1 MLGNYVITTLR
12 NLRRNKSYAL
22 INVTGLSLG
31 LACALLI
38 FLIVKNELG
47 YDRFHDNYDRIYR
60 ITNFSHIDQN
70 ANISYAVVPGLR
82 NDFPQLEKVTQ
93 LRYNANALITVRN
106 EKFDEKAVAFAEPD
120 LLDIFSFAW
129 IAGKKQGALTEPNT
143 VVLTEKLAFKYFGVR
158 PGDAAGY
165 QGRVLNQVINIDNR
179 VDLRVV
185 GVMKDVPV
193 NTHLPLNMLI
203 AASTLKLD
211 PNEVMKQWWGI
222 NGDSYGYL
230 LLPEKYDI
238 AQLEKQVP
246 AFIRKHRNDE
256 AVKNF
261 TIKFQPLHDV
271 HFNLAVVNNIT
282 APIRKGNL
290 YVLAAVALIIIVL
303 ACINFVNLAT
313 AQAVKRGHEVGVRKV
328 LGANRGQLVTQF
340 LGEASVLTLAALVTA
355 GALVA
360 LFRQPLLQALGIEL
374 ATGLGDP
381 AIPAFFLAAFVG
393 VSLLSGLYPAWVVAN
408 FQPVAALKN
417 KLTALPARRL
427 NLRKGLVAFQF
438 TTSQVLIICTLV
450 VAAQMDFF
458 QNQDL
463 GFGKDAVVSFSIPD
477 TSSSKRAVL
486 RSELLKYPGVAGV
499 SFASGSP
506 VTTRSWAD
514 LSLPGSPE
522 KQKPITEIKFVDEH
536 FFGLFKLQV
545 VAGRG
550 IASEDRTTPY
560 GKAVINQ
567 TAVQALGFKDPFKA
581 IGKNIQ
587 VGGDNNVLQVVGVVK
602 DFHNVSKHQK
612 IPACVIVYGEGEDHR
627 QGSLQL
633 AGGNWR
639 QTLDHLDKTWS
650 ATYPES
656 LFTYQFVDEQVA
668 RQYEREGKVYRVVQF
683 FTGMAIAIGMLGL
696 FGLVSF
702 ITLQRTKE
710 VGVRKVMGA
719 SVPQIMVLFSKE
731 FVILVGFSFLLACP
745 LSFYLMDGW
754 LAGFPYRV
762 GLAPWMFG
770 AAGLLALL
778 ITVVTVSLQ
787 SFKAAL
793 ADPVRSLR
801 AD

>member
-1 MLGNYVITTLR
+1 MLGNYVTTTLR
-12 NLRRNKSYAL
+12 NLRRNKSYAF

-82 NDFPQLEKVTQ
+82 NDFRQLEKVTQ

-106 EKFDEKAVAFAEPD
+106 EKFDEKDVAFAEPD

-129 IAGKKQGALTEPNT
+129 VAGKKQGVLVEPNT
-143 VVLTEKLAFKYFGVR
+143 VVLTEKLALKYFGVQ

-165 QGRVLNQVINIDNR
+165 QSRVLNQVINIDNR
-179 VDLRVV
+179 ADLRVV
-185 GVMKDVPV
+185 GVMKDVPA

-203 AASTLKLD
+203 AASTLRLD

-328 LGANRGQLVTQF
+328 LGANRGQLVVQF
-340 LGEASVLTLAALVTA
+340 LGEASVLTLAALVVA
-355 GALVA
+355 GVLVA

-374 ATGLGDP
+374 ATGFADP
-381 AIPAFFLAAFVG
+381 AILAFFLAAFVG

-463 GFGKDAVVSFSIPD
+463 GFGKDAVVSFGVPD
-477 TSSSKRAVL
+477 TSSSKRGVL
-486 RSELLKYPGVAGV
+486 RAELLKHRGVAGV
-499 SFASGSP
+499 SFASGNP
-506 VTTRSWAD
+506 VSTRSWTD
-514 LSLPGSPE
+514 LSLPGSTD
-522 KQKPITEIKFVDEH
+522 KQKPITEVKLVDEH
-536 FFGLFKLQV
+536 FFSLFKLKV

-550 IASEDRTTPY
+550 IAPQDQTSPFAN
-560 GKAVINQ
+560 AVINE
-567 TAVQALGFKDPFKA
+567 TAARTLGFNDPFKA
-581 IGKNIQ
+581 LGKNIQ
-587 VGGDNNVLQVVGVVK
+587 LGGDNITQVVGVVK

-612 IPACVIVYGEGEDHR
+612 IPACVIVYGEGQQHR
-627 QGSLQL
+627 QGNLRL
-633 AGGNWR
+633 AAGNWP
-639 QTLDHLDKTWS
+639 QTLSQLEKTWS
-650 ATYPES
+650 AAYPEA

-668 RQYEREGKVYRVVQF
+668 RQYEREGKVYRVVQL
-683 FTGMAIAIGMLGL
+683 FTAMAIAIGMLGL

-702 ITLQRTKE
+702 ITVQRTKE

-731 FVILVGFSFLLACP
+731 FVILVGLSFLLACP

-778 ITVVTVSLQ
+778 ITVITVSLQ